1 MATEKILRRGII
13 SAVYPERHSAR
24 VTFEDEDNLVSAEL
38 PILTSYAS
46 KNNFYRLPDISEQV
60 FCLYEENDAGEGT
73 GVIIGS
79 IYSDVNKPK
88 ANSQDI
94 CRLDFGDGSYFEF
107 DRATGNLNIKCTG
120 EITIN
125 GKNIYWN

>member
-1 MATEKILRRGII
+1 MATEKILRRGIV

-38 PILTSYAS
+38 PILTTFAS
-46 KNNFYRLPDISEQV
+46 KNNFYALPDISEQV
-60 FCLYEENDAGEGT
+60 ICLYEENDGGEGT

-94 CRLDFGDGSYFEF
+94 CRVDFGENFIEAN
-107 DRATGNLNIKCTG
+107 RATGNLNIKFKG
-120 EITIN
+120 DITIN
-125 GKNIYWN
+125 GKNIYLN

>member
-1 MATEKILRRGII
+1 MATEKILRRGIV

-38 PILTSYAS
+38 PVLTTFES
-46 KNNFYRLPDISEQV
+46 KNNFYALPAISEQV
-60 FCLYEENDAGEGT
+60 ICLYEENDGGEGT

-88 ANSQDI
+88 ANNQDI
-94 CRLDFGDGSYFEF
+94 CRVDFGENFIEAN
-107 DRATGNLNIKCTG
+107 RATGNLNINFKG
-120 EITIN
+120 DITIN
-125 GKNIYWN
+125 GKNIYLN